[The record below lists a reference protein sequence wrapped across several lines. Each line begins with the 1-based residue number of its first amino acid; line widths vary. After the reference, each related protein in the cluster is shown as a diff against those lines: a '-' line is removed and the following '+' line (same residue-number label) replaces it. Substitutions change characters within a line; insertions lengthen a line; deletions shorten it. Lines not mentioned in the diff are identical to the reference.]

1 MSNPDM
7 VFRFRFDEHDMK
19 GEHQNCIVKRRW
31 QAFVNQTW
39 TWNFP
44 KASSN
49 RNLLSAK
56 HHHSERFL
64 CSL

>member
-19 GEHQNCIVKRRW
+19 GAYQNCIVKRRW
-31 QAFVNQTW
+31 QALVDQTW

-44 KASSN
+44 KALSN
-49 RNLLSAK
+49 RSLLSAK
-56 HHHSERFL
+56 CHHSARFL
-64 CSL
+64 CG